1 MNSIEQEKN
10 LIVMMMKLISQQF
23 GDHTEIVLH
32 DWSRGYE
39 HSISA
44 IENGQVTGRKV
55 GECGSNLGLE
65 ILRGT
70 KSGDINCNYVTRTKD
85 GRVLR
90 SSTLYLKNDAGEAI
104 GALCINTDITDLLS
118 LQETVGHMIPQG
130 LITKESEEFFATDV
144 DDLLN
149 YMIGES
155 LKLVN
160 KPVADMSKEDKM
172 RALCYLD
179 EKGALLISKSGNKI
193 CQALEIS
200 KFTLYNYLDQI
211 RDKPVLG

>member
-1 MNSIEQEKN
+1 MNSIEQEKI
-10 LIVMMMKLISQQF
+10 LIASIMKLISQQF

-44 IENGQVTGRKV
+44 IENGHVTGRKI

-70 KSGDINCNYVTRTKD
+70 KAGDINCNYVTRTKD

-90 SSTLYLKNDAGEAI
+90 SSTLYLKNDAGEAV

-144 DDLLN
+144 DELLN

-155 LKLVN
+155 LKLVD
-160 KPVADMSKEDKM
+160 KPVADMTKEDKM

-211 RDKPVLG
+211 REKPVLG